1 MEDSQMSKIDLVIGE
16 VPTSAGT
23 FGALVSPQG
32 LARLTF
38 PGEPLEVCEQF
49 ARRWWPQGQIVPDDG
64 RLQPIVEQLQAYF
77 QGKLRTFSLPLH
89 MQGTPFQQQVWAALQ
104 QVPFGQTRSYADLA
118 ASIGN
123 PRAVRAVGR
132 ANGANPVPVIVP
144 CHRIIGKSG
153 KLVGYAGGLE
163 IKQMLL
169 ELEGITL
176 A

>member
-1 MEDSQMSKIDLVIGE
+1 MSKIDLVIGE
-16 VPTSAGT
+16 VPTTAGT

-38 PGEPLEVCEQF
+38 PGESLQVCQQF
-49 ARRWWPQGQIVPDDG
+49 ASRWWPQGEIIADDG

-77 QGKLRTFSLPLH
+77 RGQLRTFSLSLD
-89 MQGTPFQQQVWAALQ
+89 MQGTLFQRQVWAALQ
-104 QVPFGQTRSYADLA
+104 QVPFGETRVYAEIA

-123 PRAVRAVGR
+123 PKAVRAVGR
-132 ANGANPVPVIVP
+132 ANGANPVPVVVP

-153 KLVGYAGGLE
+153 KLVGYGGGLE

-169 ELEGITL
+169 QLEGIL
-176 A
+176 PV